1 MTDRR
6 TALKSSIGS
15 VLPLSEG
22 TKARGRSSTA
32 TRTLSKRRVHFF
44 TSIRV
49 AKVRGRE
56 RSTRR
61 APAAARPSVTTRS
74 SSTAPLKTISGFPN
88 LDSHA
93 PVLFQGSSHSPPIS
107 DETVA
112 AQT

>member
-15 VLPLSEG
+15 VLPLAEG

-32 TRTLSKRRVHFF
+32 TRTLSRRRVHFF
-44 TSIRV
+44 TSTRV

-61 APAAARPSVTTRS
+61 APAARPAVTTRS
-74 SSTAPLKTISGFPN
+74 SSTAPLKTISGFRN

-93 PVLFQGSSHSPPIS
+93 PVLSQGSSHSPPIS